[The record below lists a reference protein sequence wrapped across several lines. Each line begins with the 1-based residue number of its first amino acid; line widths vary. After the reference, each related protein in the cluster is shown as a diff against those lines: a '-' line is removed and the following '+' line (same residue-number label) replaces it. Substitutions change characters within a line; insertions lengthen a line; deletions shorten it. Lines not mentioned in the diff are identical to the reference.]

1 MLDYPD
7 SLPYPLFPMKKIF
20 FLTLSGFVS
29 GALVYYLITRSQWA
43 DWQRIGFQLNP
54 VYLTWY
60 LSLYGG
66 GLLARTFR
74 YQLLLKSA
82 RSQNLP
88 SFGGLFLVTSVRNM
102 LVDFLPART
111 GSLSYIVLLNKA
123 FKVDLSPC
131 LTSFAYS
138 FLFDL
143 LAMGPLLAMALLA
156 EGLTSNKNYPWLW
169 GIAVFIL
176 LAALGVILSLGPLVE
191 LFSRWFSRNGYRWK
205 RYPRIR
211 NLEHHL
217 QLLAQSF
224 SMLKQ
229 SRVFWPTLG
238 LSILIR
244 VIKYLSLYL
253 LLSAVLQA
261 LNGVGFHLPFWVVLL
276 GLVGSE
282 AAAGLPVSG
291 LAGFGFYEGVLGA
304 VLSTQGIDSSQSLLV
319 AFAMHLLTQVV
330 DYSLGGGALLY
341 IVIRWGGLKKKDR
354 MSSS

>member
-1 MLDYPD
+1 
-7 SLPYPLFPMKKIF
+7 MKKIL
-20 FLTLSGFVS
+20 FLLISIFITA
-29 GALVYYLITRSQWA
+29 ALLYYLISYNQGA
-43 DWQRIGFQLNP
+43 DWQRLLFQLKP
-54 VYLTWY
+54 SFILLYL
-60 LSLYGG
+60 LLYGL
-66 GLLARTFR
+66 GLLLRTYR
-74 YQLLLKSA
+74 YQLLL
-82 RSQNLP
+82 RSVKTPVLP
-88 SFGGLFLVTSVRNM
+88 SFWHLALVTSVRNM

-143 LAMGPLLAMALLA
+143 LAMGPLLAIALLA
-156 EGLTSNKNYPWLW
+156 QGLTANKNYHWLW
-169 GIAVFIL
+169 GMAIFIL
-176 LAALGVILSLGPLVE
+176 LAALGVILSLGPLVK
-191 LFSRWFSRNGYRWK
+191 LFSRWFSRNGHRWK

-217 QLLAQSF
+217 QLLGQSF

-244 VIKYLSLYL
+244 AVKYLSLYL

-282 AAAGLPVSG
+282 AAAGLPISG

-304 VLSTQGIDSSQSLLV
+304 VLSTQGIHPSQAVLV

-354 MSSS
+354 MSSP